1 MSNSEKISLS
11 DEKVSC
17 DACPILCRISP
28 GKTGSCDRYGNID
41 GKLQRLDPVILTQ

>member
-1 MSNSEKISLS
+1 MGNSVTNNLS
-11 DEKVSC
+11 TEKVNC

-41 GKLQRLDPVILTQ
+41 GKLKRMDPVILT